1 VLTILV
7 CGEALID
14 LTPDPDG
21 RYTPC
26 VGGGPLNVAVALA
39 RLEVPVAFLS
49 RVSTDGFG
57 RRIVG
62 HLEGNGVDLTCLVR
76 GAEPTTLAVVTT
88 DESGSADY
96 QFYVEGTADRQ
107 LAMADLP
114 VLSAFSALHVT
125 GSLCLTLEPSATTVE
140 SLLRSARG
148 ELPVSLDPNVRPP
161 MIASRSAYLERLTGW
176 LGCVDVVKA
185 SEEDLGWLYP
195 GRPVA
200 DVATEWLSCG
210 PAVVAVTLGARG
222 ALLAT
227 AGTLTERPAPSVMV
241 VDTVGAGDTAS
252 AALLAWLHAR
262 GRLDRAS
269 LDRLRPDD
277 AAAMLDFAMAAA
289 ANTCARKGAD
299 PPRLADLAATVSV
312 AASTID

>member
-1 VLTILV
+1 LTILV

-39 RLEVPVAFLS
+39 RLEAPVAFLS

-57 RRIVG
+57 RRIVS
-62 HLEGNGVDLTCLVR
+62 HLADNGVDLSCLVR
-76 GAEPTTLAVVTT
+76 APEPTTLAVVTT
-88 DESGSADY
+88 DETGSADY

-107 LAMADLP
+107 LAPADLP
-114 VLSAFSALHVT
+114 AVTGFSALHVT

-148 ELPVSLDPNVRPP
+148 VLPISFDPNVRPP
-161 MIASRSAYLERLTGW
+161 MIASRSAYLERFAGW
-176 LGCVDVVKA
+176 LSCVDIVKA
-185 SEEDLGWLYP
+185 SAEDIGWLYP

-200 DVATEWLSCG
+200 DVVKDWLTLG
-210 PAVVAVTLGARG
+210 PSVVVVTLGAHG

-227 AGTLTERPAPSVMV
+227 AGALVERATPAVPV
-241 VDTVGAGDTAS
+241 VDTVGAGDTVS
-252 AALLAWLHAR
+252 AALLGWLHAHD
-262 GRLDRAS
+262 RLDRAS
-269 LDRLRPDD
+269 LAALGPED
-277 AAAMLDFAMAAA
+277 AGDMLQFAVTAAA
-289 ANTCARKGAD
+289 ATCARKGAD
-299 PPRLADLAATVSV
+299 PPRLADVEAALSA